1 MCAVASPRAPTCAT
15 TASGGPTRVA
25 SSRLVGA
32 AITRRS
38 SAWAGGLR
46 RCLVSGDL
54 AAYLVADAFTLSDEA
69 LLREVETSAGM
80 TRVRR

>member
-1 MCAVASPRAPTCAT
+1 M
-15 TASGGPTRVA
+15 
-25 SSRLVGA
+25 
-32 AITRRS
+32 
-38 SAWAGGLR
+38 
-46 RCLVSGDL
+46 SGDL